1 MNMQSKAKKLIEM
14 IQTAPVEWKPLGE
27 VGLLVRGN
35 GLQKKDFTESGV
47 PAIHYGQIYTYYG
60 NQTDKT
66 LSFVSP
72 ELAEKLKKV
81 DKGDVVITNTSE
93 NIEDVG
99 KALLYLG
106 EEQAVTG
113 GHATI
118 FKPSKEIAGKFFVYF
133 TQTEIF
139 DKAKRKFAKGTKVID
154 VSATDMAKIKIPI
167 PPLETQQKI
176 VKILD
181 KFTELEAML
190 ETALEAELALRKRQY
205 QYYRD
210 FILDFDNQI
219 GGGIADGY
227 KGRLKD
233 VVWKTLGEVGTLIR
247 GNGLQKKDFTEDG
260 IPAIHYGQIYTHYG
274 TFASKTKSFVSA
286 RLAEKL
292 KKAQYGDV
300 LIAGTSEN
308 IQDVMTP
315 VGWLGGEIVFS
326 GDMFAFRPNTEINTK
341 YLTYMLQTTMFQKYK
356 EKYAQGTKVIRVKG
370 ENFLKFEI
378 PIPPLPEQEKIVAI
392 LDKFDTLTNSIS
404 EGLPHE
410 IALRRKQ
417 YEYYREQ
424 LLAFPKAT

>member
-1 MNMQSKAKKLIEM
+1 MDMQSKAKKLIEM

-35 GLQKKDFTESGV
+35 GLQKKDFTENGV

-118 FKPSKEIAGKFFVYF
+118 FKPSKEIVGKFFVYF

-139 DKAKRKFAKGTKVID
+139 DKAKRKFVKGTKVID

-181 KFTELEAML
+181 KFTELEATL
-190 ETALEAELALRKRQY
+190 EATLEAELALRKRQY
-205 QYYRD
+205 RYYRD
-210 FILDFDNQI
+210 FLLDFDNQI
-219 GGGIADGY
+219 GGWIADGY
-227 KGRLKD
+227 QCRLKD
-233 VVWKTLGEVGTLIR
+233 VVWKTLGEVCHNISSGKNKKRDINGIYPIYGSTGVIGKTNEKVYGKQHILVARVGANAGFVHIGEGEYDVSDNTLIIDNKDNILFGYLFYVLKNMKLNQFAR
-247 GNGLQKKDFTEDG
+247 G
-260 IPAIHYGQIYTHYG
+260 AGQPLLTAG
-274 TFASKTKSFVSA
+274 QLKS
-286 RLAEKL
+286 L
-292 KKAQYGDV
+292 K
-300 LIAGTSEN
+300 
-308 IQDVMTP
+308 
-315 VGWLGGEIVFS
+315 
-326 GDMFAFRPNTEINTK
+326 
-341 YLTYMLQTTMFQKYK
+341 
-356 EKYAQGTKVIRVKG
+356 
-370 ENFLKFEI
+370 I
-378 PIPPLPEQEKIVAI
+378 PIPPLPEQEKITAI
-392 LDKFDTLTNSIS
+392 LDKFDTLTHSIS

-417 YEYYREQ
+417 YEYYRGQ
-424 LLAFPKAT
+424 LLSFPKAA

>member
-1 MNMQSKAKKLIEM
+1 MDMQSKAKKLIEM

-27 VGLLVRGN
+27 VAEIGTGSSNRQDEEHDGEYPFYVRSKN
-35 GLQKKDFTESGV
+35 ILRSSTYQFNET
-47 PAIHYGQIYTYYG
+47 AIIIPGEGGIGDIFHY
-60 NQTDKT
+60 
-66 LSFVSP
+66 
-72 ELAEKLKKV
+72 AEGKYALHQRAYRV
-81 DKGDVVITNTSE
+81 HVVIPDLSPKFLYYFMNVDFKRYIQAKSVGATATS
-93 NIEDVG
+93 IR
-99 KALLYLG
+99 
-106 EEQAVTG
+106 
-113 GHATI
+113 
-118 FKPSKEIAGKFFVYF
+118 KPMLQRFP
-133 TQTEIF
+133 
-139 DKAKRKFAKGTKVID
+139 
-154 VSATDMAKIKIPI
+154 IPI
-167 PPLETQQKI
+167 PPLEIQQKI

-181 KFTELEAML
+181 KFTELEA
-190 ETALEAELALRKRQY
+190 TLEAELALRKRQY
-205 QYYRD
+205 RYYRD
-210 FILDFDNQI
+210 FLLDFDNQI

-227 KGRLKD
+227 QCRLKD

-378 PIPPLPEQEKIVAI
+378 PIPPIPEQEKIVAI
-392 LDKFDTLTNSIS
+392 LDKFDTLTHSIS

>member
-1 MNMQSKAKKLIEM
+1 MDMQSKAKNLIEM

-118 FKPSKEIAGKFFVYF
+118 FKPSKEIVGKFFVYF

-154 VSATDMAKIKIPI
+154 VSATDMAKIQIPI

-181 KFTELEAML
+181 KFTELEA
-190 ETALEAELALRKRQY
+190 TLEAELALRKRQY
-205 QYYRD
+205 RYYRD
-210 FILDFDNQI
+210 FLLDFDNQI
-219 GGGIADGY
+219 RGGIADGY
-227 KGRLKD
+227 QCRLKD
-233 VVWKTLGEVGTLIR
+233 VVWKTLGEVFDLKNGYTPSKSNKEYWENGSIPWFRMEDIRENGRILDNSLQHISRSAVKGGKLFPSNSIIIATSATIGEHALITVPFLANQR
-247 GNGLQKKDFTEDG
+247 FTSLSLKPEFADKLSIYFLYYYCFNLSEWCKKNT
-260 IPAIHYGQIYTHYG
+260 T
-274 TFASKTKSFVSA
+274 TSSFASV
-286 RLAEKL
+286 
-292 KKAQYGDV
+292 
-300 LIAGTSEN
+300 
-308 IQDVMTP
+308 
-315 VGWLGGEIVFS
+315 
-326 GDMFAFRPNTEINTK
+326 DMNGFKRFP
-341 YLTYMLQTTMFQKYK
+341 
-356 EKYAQGTKVIRVKG
+356 
-370 ENFLKFEI
+370 I
-378 PIPPLPEQEKIVAI
+378 PIPPLAEQEKIVAI
-392 LDKFDTLTNSIS
+392 LDKFDTLTHSVS

-424 LLAFPKAT
+424 LLNFPRSH

>member
-1 MNMQSKAKKLIEM
+1 MDMQSKAKNLIEM

-118 FKPSKEIAGKFFVYF
+118 FKPSKEIVGKFFVYF

-154 VSATDMAKIKIPI
+154 VSATDMAKIQIPI
-167 PPLETQQKI
+167 PSLETQQKI

-181 KFTELEAML
+181 KFTEL
-190 ETALEAELALRKRQY
+190 
-205 QYYRD
+205 
-210 FILDFDNQI
+210 
-219 GGGIADGY
+219 
-227 KGRLKD
+227 
-233 VVWKTLGEVGTLIR
+233 
-247 GNGLQKKDFTEDG
+247 
-260 IPAIHYGQIYTHYG
+260 
-274 TFASKTKSFVSA
+274 
-286 RLAEKL
+286 
-292 KKAQYGDV
+292 
-300 LIAGTSEN
+300 
-308 IQDVMTP
+308 
-315 VGWLGGEIVFS
+315 
-326 GDMFAFRPNTEINTK
+326 
-341 YLTYMLQTTMFQKYK
+341 
-356 EKYAQGTKVIRVKG
+356 
-370 ENFLKFEI
+370 
-378 PIPPLPEQEKIVAI
+378 
-392 LDKFDTLTNSIS
+392 
-404 EGLPHE
+404 
-410 IALRRKQ
+410 
-417 YEYYREQ
+417 
-424 LLAFPKAT
+424 

>member
-1 MNMQSKAKKLIEM
+1 MDMQSKAKNLIEM
-14 IQTAPVEWKPLGE
+14 IQTASVEWKPLGE

-118 FKPSKEIAGKFFVYF
+118 FKPSKEIVGKFFVYF

-154 VSATDMAKIKIPI
+154 VSATDMAKIQIPI
-167 PPLETQQKI
+167 PSLETQQKI

-181 KFTELEAML
+181 KFTELEA
-190 ETALEAELALRKRQY
+190 TLEAELALRKRQY
-205 QYYRD
+205 RYYRD
-210 FILDFDNQI
+210 FLLDFDNQI

-227 KGRLKD
+227 QCRLKD
-233 VVWKTLGEVGTLIR
+233 VVWKTLGEVVNIK
-247 GNGLQKKDFTEDG
+247 NGKDWKNLSSGD
-260 IPAIHYGQIYTHYG
+260 IPVYGSGGVMGYVD
-274 TFASKTKSFVSA
+274 TFAYDKPSVLIPRKGSITNIFYVDFPFWNVDTIYYTEIDTS
-286 RLAEKL
+286 KL
-292 KKAQYGDV
+292 KPKFFYYFMRTIDLMALDTG
-300 LIAGTSEN
+300 
-308 IQDVMTP
+308 
-315 VGWLGGEIVFS
+315 S
-326 GDMFAFRPNTEINTK
+326 GRPS
-341 YLTYMLQTTMFQKYK
+341 LTQTILNKIK
-356 EKYAQGTKVIRVKG
+356 
-370 ENFLKFEI
+370 I

-392 LDKFDTLTNSIS
+392 LDKFDTLTHSIS

-424 LLAFPKAT
+424 LLAFPKAA